1 MRTILRTGA
10 MLIASAPALRAPPP
24 NPHPTL
30 RECFEECVASNPT
43 GKAVASFAEGIGIMC
58 FVPPPET

>member
-1 MRTILRTGA
+1 

-24 NPHPTL
+24 NPHP
-30 RECFEECVASNPT
+30 RCANVSRDCVASNPT
-43 GKAVASFAEGIGIMC
+43 GKAVACFAEGIGIMC